1 MATKKPKSSS
11 AKSKAKTTKPKTTA
25 GAAAKSVSEAKAEVK
40 TEVKTEVIASEPEE
54 KKSCFCGF
62 FAKKYEEKE
71 SILTIFKNPKFY
83 GALLGEVIG
92 TCLITL
98 LLFALSLMGLSSI
111 ATYAFAVIAI
121 FVGVYAISGACLNPI
136 ITAGMMATRRMSIIR
151 GIMYIVAEV
160 IGAWLGWLIF
170 NSFHLAGGDTAYA
183 IPTMSEIAEGNFGI
197 VAAIE
202 FMSAIIVAFFYARA
216 IKYKRSVFTFAAVV
230 TGGFAFVM
238 VVSYVISAAFLS
250 LSNNFIV
257 NPASALMFQIF
268 PTAGENFGEIFGGV
282 CQALSVYAILPM
294 LGGIIG
300 FYVSDFMG
308 KLSCEE

>member
-11 AKSKAKTTKPKTTA
+11 AKPKAKTTKPKTASTT
-25 GAAAKSVSEAKAEVK
+25 AAKSVPEAP
-40 TEVKTEVIASEPEE
+40 KTEVIASKPEE

-92 TCLITL
+92 TGLITL

-111 ATYAFAVIAI
+111 ATYSFAVIAI

-136 ITAGMMATRRMSIIR
+136 ITAGMMATRRMSVIR
-151 GIMYIVAEV
+151 GVMYIIAEV

-183 IPTMSEIAEGNFGI
+183 VPTMAEIAEGNFGI

-202 FMSAIIVAFFYARA
+202 FMAAIIIAFFYARA

-230 TGGFAFVM
+230 AGGFAFVM
-238 VVSYVISAAFLS
+238 VVSYVVSAAFLS
-250 LSNNFIV
+250 LSSNFIV

-268 PTAGENFGEIFGGV
+268 PTAGENFGEIFGGI

-294 LGGIIG
+294 IGGVIG
-300 FYVSDFMG
+300 FYVSDFLA